1 MALAAT
7 QTPDAPD
14 YRNRLVFDT
23 IRHQLPVI
31 VIVGVLGLLA
41 GFAFSLIH
49 PPVYTSSASVL
60 INPLEGNPYSP
71 DSQGDSLVA
80 LETEAQIVSSDEV
93 TKETAALLKDGST
106 LDELQKGV
114 SALVQ
119 PNTQIIQISFTSK
132 SATFAQRA
140 AQAYADSYLEYRR
153 QRSNDVNDAAIR
165 SLKQQSKDVRG
176 QLNAVEDRIDGLP
189 AGPERDFQSGLR
201 DTYRARLIELD
212 SQVAQLTSGIAEAG
226 RAISPAAEPKSP
238 SGVGSIVYAAGGL
251 LAGLLGGFVL
261 ALARE
266 RRSDHMYRPE
276 DVDAAG
282 VPVLARL
289 SSHKS
294 VVDAESREAIR
305 RIRAAV
311 VGSPRPAQHRR
322 GHLLFAACRPR
333 TRGRSPAVGLAL
345 EGRQQR
351 RPGQRGRQR
360 AQPRP
365 GYSRMPP
372 ARDSPTL
379 CSTARWMRPG
389 CSSRS
394 IPPCGCSPA
403 DGMATKPLSTFCP
416 SSSPRSCSSSTWT
429 PNTSSCGHRRSPRA
443 VGRRRVDLRGNRAPG
458 DARQDHLQRARR
470 GHGNDTTGT
479 RQASRC
485 GHRSRRTSGA
495 PRLQAIEADQEL
507 GRTEGEEADART
519 VGRAERESDLADR
532 TSRR

>member
-1 MALAAT
+1 M
-7 QTPDAPD
+7 
-14 YRNRLVFDT
+14 
-23 IRHQLPVI
+23 I

-305 RIRAAV
+305 GSERRSSFSAPRAT
-311 VGSPRPAQHRR
+311 SS
-322 GHLLFAACRPR
+322 
-333 TRGRSPAVGLAL
+333 RSPAVRRVPPNPGSQPCCRTRS
-345 EGRQQR
+345 GRAAAASSWSTGPTTSPTQ
-351 RPGQRGRQR
+351 
-360 AQPRP
+360 P

-403 DGMATKPLSTFCP
+403 DGMATKPLSTFSP
-416 SSSPRSCSSSTWT
+416 SSSPRSCTSSTWT

-443 VGRRRVDLRGNRAPG
+443 VGRRWCRSP
-458 DARQDHLQRARR
+458 RQPC
-470 GHGNDTTGT
+470 
-479 RQASRC
+479 SW
-485 GHRSRRTSGA
+485 
-495 PRLQAIEADQEL
+495 
-507 GRTEGEEADART
+507 
-519 VGRAERESDLADR
+519 
-532 TSRR
+532 

>member
-1 MALAAT
+1 MALAGT

-41 GFAFSLIH
+41 GFAFSLAH

-106 LDELQKGV
+106 LDVLQKGV

-176 QLNAVEDRIDGLP
+176 QLNAVEDRIDSLP

-266 RRSDHMYRPE
+266 RRSDHLYRPE

-311 VGSPRPAQHRR
+311 VSLRAPRNIV
-322 GHLLFAACRPR
+322 
-333 TRGRSPAVGLAL
+333 AV
-345 EGRQQR
+345 
-351 RPGQRGRQR
+351 
-360 AQPRP
+360 
-365 GYSRMPP
+365 
-372 ARDSPTL
+372 T
-379 CSTARWMRPG
+379 C
-389 CSSRS
+389 C
-394 IPPCGCSPA
+394 
-403 DGMATKPLSTFCP
+403 
-416 SSSPRSCSSSTWT
+416 
-429 PNTSSCGHRRSPRA
+429 SPRA
-443 VGRRRVDLRGNRAPG
+443 AEPGVAALLSDSLWKGGSSVVLVNGADNEPDPTGIFPHAAGPGLSDALLDRSLDASRMLVEVDPALRLLPRGRHGDEAVEHFLPKQLTEVVQLLDVDAEYVILRSPPISESGGEAMVSISAATVLLVTLGKTTYSELAAATATVRREQGKLLGAVIVPAGRKALRGSKRSK
-458 DARQDHLQRARR
+458 R
-470 GHGNDTTGT
+470 T
-479 RQASRC
+479 RS
-485 GHRSRRTSGA
+485 SGG
-495 PRLQAIEADQEL
+495 PK
-507 GRTEGEEADART
+507 GRKAEART
-519 VGRAERESDLADR
+519 VGKDARESDLADR